1 MRKREEKEMREDY
14 KTQHGSDQDREIEHL
29 LLVTHGIGQR
39 LGMRMESINFI
50 HDVNTMRKSL
60 KSVYAASP
68 DLQALNAETESESK
82 NNRIQVIPIIWR
94 HLLDFPKQSLKHN
107 RKEHDL
113 GDLDHEDE
121 EYTNLEDI
129 TVEGTS
135 RNRILH
141 FDLY

>member
-1 MRKREEKEMREDY
+1 
-14 KTQHGSDQDREIEHL
+14 
-29 LLVTHGIGQR
+29 
-39 LGMRMESINFI
+39 
-50 HDVNTMRKSL
+50 MRKSL

-68 DLQALNAETESESK
+68 DLQALNAETESETK

-121 EYTNLEDI
+121 EYPNLEDI
-129 TVEGTS
+129 TVEGM
-135 RNRILH
+135 LH
-141 FDLY
+141 YSNLHCEPY